1 MQVEF
6 NDSTT
11 TLICTSSNMAADTSI
26 TLLCHVAAQKEF
38 QSWKACVQYSLGKGC
53 SNIPYQLEL
62 VVLKQECSGSSTWT
76 AHVPLS
82 GMSTVWVLRMVF
94 ILRTENKMEEEITNY
109 SQSSWMNMLIHK
121 HSMFTTSLTRTS
133 YLHSTET
140 SHDFMSLFLALFTL
154 SLYECSNRTAR
165 VHGLQATLLANNP
178 G

>member
-1 MQVEF
+1 
-6 NDSTT
+6 
-11 TLICTSSNMAADTSI
+11 MAADTSI

-94 ILRTENKMEEEITNY
+94 ILRTENKMEEITNY

-121 HSMFTTSLTRTS
+121 YSMFTTSLTRTS

-140 SHDFMSLFLALFTL
+140 SHDFMSLFLALVYTFSVWMLEQNSQSTRPTSYTASKQPRLVLKHLYQYFTAL
-154 SLYECSNRTAR
+154 KYTSL
-165 VHGLQATLLANNP
+165 
-178 G
+178 